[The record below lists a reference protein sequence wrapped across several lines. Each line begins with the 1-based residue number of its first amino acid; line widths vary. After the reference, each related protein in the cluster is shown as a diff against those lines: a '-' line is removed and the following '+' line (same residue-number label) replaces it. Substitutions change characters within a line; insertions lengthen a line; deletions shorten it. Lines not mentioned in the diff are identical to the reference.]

1 MERRRARRRRGRSTR
16 AGYTWRQ
23 IAFLGVWFASAF
35 AGLVW
40 LRLGSLDSASPDI
53 PTDPRE
59 LVHFRRGEALYA
71 QHCASCHGVKLEGEP
86 DWQRPRPD
94 GTYPAPPH
102 DGSGHTWH
110 HPDARLL
117 EMVRDGGQASAMP
130 GVRSRMPGFKG
141 VLSDDEIRTI
151 LSFIKRH
158 WSARERAHQA
168 GVTRA
173 RDR

>member
-1 MERRRARRRRGRSTR
+1 MKRRRARGRRGRSTR
-16 AGYTWRQ
+16 PRYSWRQ
-23 IAFLGVWFASAF
+23 LVFLGVWFASAF

-40 LRLGSLDSASPDI
+40 LRLGSLGSASPDV

-59 LVHFRRGEALYA
+59 LEHFRRGEALYA

-86 DWQRPRPD
+86 NWQRRRPD
-94 GTYPAPPH
+94 GAYAAPPH

-110 HPDARLL
+110 HPDAQLL
-117 EMVRDGGQASAMP
+117 EIVREGGQARAMP
-130 GVRSRMPGFKG
+130 GLRSRMPGFEG

-158 WSARERAHQA
+158 WSAQERAHQA
-168 GVTRA
+168 ALTRA

>member
-1 MERRRARRRRGRSTR
+1 MKRRRAPRRRGRSTR
-16 AGYTWRQ
+16 TRHSWLRLAS
-23 IAFLGVWFASAF
+23 LGVWFASVL

-40 LRLGSLDSASPDI
+40 LRVGTLGSGRPDV

-59 LVHFRRGEALYA
+59 LERFRRGEALYA
-71 QHCASCHGVKLEGEP
+71 QHCASCHGAKLEGEP
-86 DWQRPRPD
+86 DWQRLRPD
-94 GTYPAPPH
+94 GAYAAPPH

-110 HPDARLL
+110 HPDAQLL
-117 EMVRDGGQASAMP
+117 EIVRDGGQAYATS
-130 GVRSRMPGFKG
+130 GVRSRMPGFGG

-168 GVTRA
+168 AVTRT